1 MNIIQIKPIDSQ
13 NGPGIRTSI
22 WVAGCVNNCKGCWS
36 PQTWN
41 PNQGKPFHECIEE
54 IDKALANK
62 HIDGVSLL
70 GGDPFYWVMENESP
84 DFLMLLKHLKMSL
97 NEKQTIW
104 CWTGYTLNQLRQNI
118 YADKCLEY
126 IDVLVD
132 SKFDESKKDLTL
144 KFRGSSNQRIID
156 IQNDCLLY
164 KYM

>member
-22 WVAGCVNNCKGCWS
+22 WVAGCTNHCKGCWS

-41 PNQGKPFHECIEE
+41 PNQGKPYHECIED
-54 IDKALANK
+54 INKALANK
-62 HIDGVSLL
+62 HLDGVSLL

-84 DFLMLLKHLKMSL
+84 DFLMLLKRLKTAL

-104 CWTGYTLNQLRQNI
+104 CWTGYTLNQLKQNA
-118 YADKCLEY
+118 YVHECLKY

-132 SKFDESKKDLTL
+132 SKFDESKRDLSL